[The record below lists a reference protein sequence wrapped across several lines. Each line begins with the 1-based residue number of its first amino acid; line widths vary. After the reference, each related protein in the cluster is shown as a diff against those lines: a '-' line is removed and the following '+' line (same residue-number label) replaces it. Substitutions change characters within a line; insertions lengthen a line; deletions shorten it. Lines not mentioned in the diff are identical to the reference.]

1 MDQFIED
8 ELESNNDEV
17 VNQVDSLL
25 ISGEEASRSGDSK
38 TALAAFNKAISLDPS
53 SDMAWF
59 NRGVLLEAQQ
69 DARGARQAFQICLDV
84 NPNHAPATAN
94 LCILLERIG
103 DQVGAYSMALKA
115 LDFYPGHPTIMEV
128 KNRCQ
133 GSASTKPLESMQPVE
148 QIDSFDQQDVDT
160 VVQETGLSDVN
171 ALLDEAVH
179 HDADDNQQ
187 LDIDELRSAAEVVVA
202 TEDIKDRIEVSQP
215 VVQAIPDL
223 PVVPVEPEMENV
235 LDLDNMAN
243 EAKNL
248 IQSGDAK
255 GALALLKPHLKN
267 EASKHPESWLIA
279 GGAMARL
286 DLQDHAISAIEH
298 AQKLDPSNPKGWYN
312 LGSLKQRK
320 GLLQEASTC
329 YSNALREDPSYIKAA
344 QKWAPLAMELK
355 DPEAYLSA
363 ATIIIAADSENPVR
377 LELAT
382 TLIELA
388 EGESRVLESQA
399 GIPPTLPE
407 GPEMAKTALELL
419 GQGDTKLHAR
429 AHTMANNHM
438 ESVKIWKGLIQSE
451 RNDPETWR
459 GLSKALYAAGDNN
472 TAEKCSIKAKEIEEE
487 LGKNTDSVTVPDTS
501 STISSP
507 NNLPETG
514 SMEISQ
520 GVQVES
526 QPAEE
531 LSQEQMMSANELLS
545 RPQIAQPEPET
556 IPNPQVDL
564 AKAALEVQSNSL
576 VQEEFRNPESN
587 AVANQDISWYNQGV
601 ALIEAGKYAEALSC
615 FDRALPSFAND
626 DEMVIR
632 ILNGRGNAFY
642 YLENYP
648 ACVESYHQA
657 MLIKPEEVR
666 GKTLYNMGT
675 AYAEMERY
683 QDSVK
688 CFEQAIPRGLSKE
701 EIKRTKDQIRR
712 CNILI
717 KEQNKKKR

>member
-1 MDQFIED
+1 MGKNTFN
-8 ELESNNDEV
+8 ESEHDNDEV
-17 VNQVDSLL
+17 TAQVESLL
-25 ISGEEASRSGDSK
+25 ISGEESSRAGDSK
-38 TALAAFNKAISLDPS
+38 SALASFNKAISLDPS

-103 DQVGAYSMALKA
+103 DETGAYNMALKA
-115 LDFYPGHPTIMEV
+115 LEFYPGHPSILDV

-133 GSASTKPLESMQPVE
+133 GSISSKSIESMQQVE
-148 QIDSFDQQDVDT
+148 QIEQYDQGDVEK
-160 VVQETGLSDVN
+160 VVEETGFTDVK
-171 ALLDEAVH
+171 AILDEAVH

-187 LDIDELRSAAEVVVA
+187 LDIDELRSAAEVVMA
-202 TEDIKDRIEVSQP
+202 TEEIQERIEVSQP

-223 PVVPVEPEMENV
+223 PVVPIEPEIENI
-235 LDLDNMAN
+235 LDLDAMAE
-243 EAKNL
+243 EAKNM
-248 IQSGDAK
+248 IQSGDPK
-255 GALALLKPHLKN
+255 GALALLKPHLKT
-267 EASKHPESWLIA
+267 EASKHPQSWLIA

-286 DLQDHAISAIEH
+286 DLEDHAISAIEH

-320 GLLQEASTC
+320 GLLSEASTC
-329 YSNALREDPSYIKAA
+329 YSNALREDPSYVKAA
-344 QKWAPLAMELK
+344 EKWAPIAMELK
-355 DPEAYLSA
+355 DPQAYLSA
-363 ATIIIAADSENPVR
+363 ATIIVASNPESPLR
-377 LELAT
+377 MELAT

-388 EGESRVLESQA
+388 EGESRVLESQS
-399 GIPPTLPE
+399 GLPPTLPE
-407 GPEMAKTALELL
+407 GPEMAKTALDLIGE
-419 GQGDTKLHAR
+419 GETELHAR
-429 AHTMANNHM
+429 AHSMANNHM
-438 ESVKIWKGLIQSE
+438 ESVKIWKGLIQIN
-451 RNDPETWR
+451 RNEPEIWR
-459 GLSKALYAAGDNN
+459 GLAKALYAAGDST
-472 TAEKCSIKAKEIEEE
+472 TAEKCSIKAKEIEESVSKPPTTATE
-487 LGKNTDSVTVPDTS
+487 LTSNETIPQDFAAQPEEDTPPVS
-501 STISSP
+501 H
-507 NNLPETG
+507 
-514 SMEISQ
+514 
-520 GVQVES
+520 
-526 QPAEE
+526 EE
-531 LSQEQMMSANELLS
+531 MMSANQLLA
-545 RPQIAQPEPET
+545 RPQPEVPTPEPS
-556 IPNPQVDL
+556 PNPQVDL
-564 AKAALEVQSNSL
+564 AKAALEVQNNSL
-576 VQEEFRNPESN
+576 VQEEFRNPSSN
-587 AVANQDISWYNQGV
+587 SVANQDISWYNQGV

-615 FDRALPSFAND
+615 FDRALPSFSND

-683 QDSVK
+683 QDAVK
-688 CFEQAIPRGLSKE
+688 CFEQAIPRGLSKD

-717 KEQNKKKR
+717 KEQKKKNR

>member
-1 MDQFIED
+1 MDQSIEN
-8 ELESNNDEV
+8 ETESNDDDV

-103 DQVGAYSMALKA
+103 DQVGAYGMALKA

-133 GSASTKPLESMQPVE
+133 GSASTKPLESMQAVD
-148 QIDSFDQQDVDT
+148 QIDSFDQQDVET

-171 ALLDEAVH
+171 ALLDEAVY
-179 HDADDNQQ
+179 HDVDDNQQ
-187 LDIDELRSAAEVVVA
+187 LDIDELRSAAEVVIA

-223 PVVPVEPEMENV
+223 PVVPVEPEVENV
-235 LDLDNMAN
+235 LNLDNMAN

-255 GALALLKPHLKN
+255 GALAMLKPHLKN

-472 TAEKCSIKAKEIEEE
+472 TAEKCGIKAREIEEE
-487 LGKNTDSVTVPDTS
+487 LAKKGESVIAPKTPSKD
-501 STISSP
+501 SSP
-507 NNLPETG
+507 NTQQETG
-514 SMEISQ
+514 SMQISQ
-520 GVQVES
+520 INQVEAL
-526 QPAEE
+526 PVEE
-531 LSQEQMMSANELLS
+531 LSEEQMMSANELLS

>member
-1 MDQFIED
+1 MEQHTYN
-8 ELESNNDEV
+8 ESEHDDDAV
-17 VNQVDSLL
+17 SAQVESLL
-25 ISGEEASRSGDSK
+25 ISGEESSRAGDSK
-38 TALAAFNKAISLDPS
+38 SALSSFNKAISLDPS

-103 DQVGAYSMALKA
+103 DETGAYNMALKA
-115 LDFYPGHPTIMEV
+115 LEFYPGHPSIVDV

-133 GSASTKPLESMQPVE
+133 DSMSTKPIESMQQIE
-148 QIDSFDQQDVDT
+148 QIEQYSQEDVEK
-160 VVQETGLSDVN
+160 VVEETGFTNVK
-171 ALLDEAVH
+171 AILDEAVH
-179 HDADDNQQ
+179 HDVDDNQQ
-187 LDIDELRSAAEVVVA
+187 LDIDELRSAAEVVMA
-202 TEDIKDRIEVSQP
+202 TEDIQERIEVSQP

-223 PVVPVEPEMENV
+223 PVVPIEPEIENV
-235 LDLDNMAN
+235 LDLDAMA
-243 EAKNL
+243 EKAKNM
-248 IQSGDAK
+248 IQTGNPK
-255 GALALLKPHLKN
+255 EALALLKPHLKT
-267 EASKHPESWLIA
+267 EASKHPQSWLIA

-286 DLQDHAISAIEH
+286 DLEDHAISAIEH

-320 GLLQEASTC
+320 GLLSEASTC

-344 QKWAPLAMELK
+344 EKWAPIAMELK
-355 DPEAYLSA
+355 DPQAYLSA
-363 ATIIIAADSENPVR
+363 ATIIVASNPESPLR
-377 LELAT
+377 MELAT

-388 EGESRVLESQA
+388 EGESRVLELQS
-399 GIPPTLPE
+399 GLPPTLPE
-407 GPEMAKTALELL
+407 GPEMAKTALDLM
-419 GQGDTKLHAR
+419 GQGETELHAR
-429 AHTMANNHM
+429 AHSMANNHM
-438 ESVKIWKGLIQSE
+438 ESVKIWKSLIQIN
-451 RNDPETWR
+451 RNAPEIWR
-459 GLSKALYAAGDNN
+459 GLAKALYAAGDST
-472 TAEKCSIKAKEIEEE
+472 TAEKCSIKAKEIEESVSKPATVATE
-487 LGKNTDSVTVPDTS
+487 LTTNETTQQDFTPQSIENSVP
-501 STISSP
+501 I
-507 NNLPETG
+507 
-514 SMEISQ
+514 
-520 GVQVES
+520 
-526 QPAEE
+526 
-531 LSQEQMMSANELLS
+531 SQEQMMSANQLLA
-545 RPQIAQPEPET
+545 RPQPEVNIPEPT
-556 IPNPQVDL
+556 ITPQIDL
-564 AKAALEVQSNSL
+564 AKAALEVQNNSL
-576 VQEEFRNPESN
+576 VQEEFRNPSSN
-587 AVANQDISWYNQGV
+587 SVANQDISWYNQGV

-615 FDRALPSFAND
+615 FDRALPSFSND

-683 QDSVK
+683 QDAVK
-688 CFEQAIPRGLSKE
+688 CFEQAIPRGLSKD

-717 KEQNKKKR
+717 KEQNKKNR

>member
-1 MDQFIED
+1 MEQHTFN
-8 ELESNNDEV
+8 ESEHDNDEV
-17 VNQVDSLL
+17 TAQVESLL
-25 ISGEEASRSGDSK
+25 ISGEESSRAGDSK
-38 TALAAFNKAISLDPS
+38 SALASFNKAISLDPS

-103 DQVGAYSMALKA
+103 DETGAYNMALKA
-115 LDFYPGHPTIMEV
+115 LEFYPGHPSILDV

-133 GSASTKPLESMQPVE
+133 GSISSKSIESMQQVE
-148 QIDSFDQQDVDT
+148 QIEQYDQGDVEK
-160 VVQETGLSDVN
+160 VVEETGFTDVK
-171 ALLDEAVH
+171 AILDEAVH

-187 LDIDELRSAAEVVVA
+187 LDIDELRSAAEVVMA
-202 TEDIKDRIEVSQP
+202 TEEIQERIEVSQP

-223 PVVPVEPEMENV
+223 PVVPIEPEIENI
-235 LDLDNMAN
+235 LDLDVMAE
-243 EAKNL
+243 EAKNM
-248 IQSGDAK
+248 IQSGDPK
-255 GALALLKPHLKN
+255 GALALLKPHLKT
-267 EASKHPESWLIA
+267 EASKHPQSWLIA

-286 DLQDHAISAIEH
+286 DLEDHAISAIEH

-320 GLLQEASTC
+320 GLLSDASTC
-329 YSNALREDPSYIKAA
+329 YSNALREDPSYVKAA
-344 QKWAPLAMELK
+344 EKWAPIAMELK
-355 DPEAYLSA
+355 DPQAYLSA
-363 ATIIIAADSENPVR
+363 ATIIVASNPESPLR
-377 LELAT
+377 MELAT

-388 EGESRVLESQA
+388 EGESRVLESQS
-399 GIPPTLPE
+399 GLPPTLPE
-407 GPEMAKTALELL
+407 GPEMAKTALDLIGE
-419 GQGDTKLHAR
+419 GETELHAR
-429 AHTMANNHM
+429 AHSMANNHM
-438 ESVKIWKGLIQSE
+438 ESVKIWKGLIQIN
-451 RNDPETWR
+451 RNEPEIWR
-459 GLSKALYAAGDNN
+459 GLAKALYAAGDST
-472 TAEKCSIKAKEIEEE
+472 TAEKCSIKAKEIEESVSKPSTTATE
-487 LGKNTDSVTVPDTS
+487 LTSNETIPQDFAAQPEEDTPPVS
-501 STISSP
+501 H
-507 NNLPETG
+507 
-514 SMEISQ
+514 
-520 GVQVES
+520 
-526 QPAEE
+526 EE
-531 LSQEQMMSANELLS
+531 MMSANQLLA
-545 RPQIAQPEPET
+545 RPQPEVPTPEPT
-556 IPNPQVDL
+556 PNPQVDL
-564 AKAALEVQSNSL
+564 AKAALEVQNNSL
-576 VQEEFRNPESN
+576 VQEEFRNPSSN
-587 AVANQDISWYNQGV
+587 SVANQDISWYNQGV

-615 FDRALPSFAND
+615 FDRALPSFSND

-683 QDSVK
+683 QDAVK
-688 CFEQAIPRGLSKE
+688 CFEQAIPRGLSKD

-717 KEQNKKKR
+717 KEQKKKNR

>member
-1 MDQFIED
+1 MEQHTYN
-8 ELESNNDEV
+8 ESEHDDDPV
-17 VNQVDSLL
+17 SAQVESLL
-25 ISGEEASRSGDSK
+25 ISGEESSRAGDSK
-38 TALAAFNKAISLDPS
+38 SALASFNKAISLDPS

-103 DQVGAYSMALKA
+103 DETGAYNMALKA
-115 LDFYPGHPTIMEV
+115 LEFYPGHPSIVDV

-133 GSASTKPLESMQPVE
+133 DSMSTKPIESMQQIE
-148 QIDSFDQQDVDT
+148 QIEQYSQEDVEK
-160 VVQETGLSDVN
+160 VVEETGFTNVK
-171 ALLDEAVH
+171 AILDEAVH
-179 HDADDNQQ
+179 HDVDDNQQ
-187 LDIDELRSAAEVVVA
+187 LDIDELRSAAEVVMA
-202 TEDIKDRIEVSQP
+202 TEDIQERIEVSQP

-223 PVVPVEPEMENV
+223 PVVPIEPEIENV
-235 LDLDNMAN
+235 LDLDAMA
-243 EAKNL
+243 EKAKNM
-248 IQSGDAK
+248 IQTGNPK
-255 GALALLKPHLKN
+255 EALALLKPHLKT
-267 EASKHPESWLIA
+267 EASKHPQSWLIA

-286 DLQDHAISAIEH
+286 DLEDHAISAIEH

-320 GLLQEASTC
+320 GLLSEASTC

-344 QKWAPLAMELK
+344 EKWAPIAMELK
-355 DPEAYLSA
+355 DPQAYLSA
-363 ATIIIAADSENPVR
+363 ATIIVASNPESPLR
-377 LELAT
+377 MELAT

-388 EGESRVLESQA
+388 EGESRVLELQS
-399 GIPPTLPE
+399 GLPPTLPE
-407 GPEMAKTALELL
+407 GPEMAKTALDLM
-419 GQGDTKLHAR
+419 GQGETELHAR
-429 AHTMANNHM
+429 AHSMANNHM
-438 ESVKIWKGLIQSE
+438 ESVKIWKSLIQIN
-451 RNDPETWR
+451 RNAPEIWR
-459 GLSKALYAAGDNN
+459 GLAKALYAAGDST
-472 TAEKCSIKAKEIEEE
+472 TAEKCSIKAKEIEESVSKPATVATE
-487 LGKNTDSVTVPDTS
+487 LTTNETTQQDFTPQSIENSVP
-501 STISSP
+501 I
-507 NNLPETG
+507 
-514 SMEISQ
+514 
-520 GVQVES
+520 
-526 QPAEE
+526 
-531 LSQEQMMSANELLS
+531 SQEQMMSANQLLA
-545 RPQIAQPEPET
+545 RPQPEVNIPEPT
-556 IPNPQVDL
+556 ITPQIDL
-564 AKAALEVQSNSL
+564 AKAALEVQNNSL
-576 VQEEFRNPESN
+576 VQEEFRNPSSN
-587 AVANQDISWYNQGV
+587 SVANQDISWYNQGV

-615 FDRALPSFAND
+615 FDRALPSFSND

-683 QDSVK
+683 QDAVK
-688 CFEQAIPRGLSKE
+688 CFEQAIPRGLSKD

-717 KEQNKKKR
+717 KEQNKKNR

>member
-1 MDQFIED
+1 MSDYGETIQEN
-8 ELESNNDEV
+8 ELDDLAS
-17 VNQVDSLL
+17 QVESLL
-25 ISGEEASRSGDSK
+25 ISGEEASRSGDAKS
-38 TALAAFNKAISLDPS
+38 ALSAFNKAISLDPS

-103 DQVGAYSMALKA
+103 DEKGAFDMALKA
-115 LDFYPGHPTIMEV
+115 LEFYPGHPSILEV
-128 KNRCQ
+128 KNRCE
-133 GSASTKPLESMQPVE
+133 GSVTVKPIETMAQVE
-148 QIDSFDQQDVDT
+148 QIQTYEQEDVDT
-160 VVQETGLSDVN
+160 VLEETGMSDAK

-179 HDADDNQQ
+179 HDIDDNQE
-187 LDIDELRSAAEVVVA
+187 LDIDELRSAAEVVAA
-202 TEDIKDRIEVSQP
+202 TEDIQERIEATQP
-215 VVQAIPDL
+215 VVSAIPDL
-223 PVVPVEPEMENV
+223 PVVPIEPEINNL
-235 LDLDNMAN
+235 LDLDAMAD
-243 EAKNL
+243 EAKQL
-248 IQSGDAK
+248 IQTGDAK
-255 GALALLKPHLKN
+255 GALALLKPHLKQ
-267 EASKHPESWLIA
+267 EASKHAPSWLIA

-286 DLQDHAISAIEH
+286 DLEDHAISAIEH

-320 GLLQEASTC
+320 GLLKEASTC
-329 YSNALREDPSYIKAA
+329 YSNALREDPSYVKAA
-344 QKWAPLAMELK
+344 QKWAPIAMELQ
-355 DPEAYLSA
+355 DPQAYLSA
-363 ATIIIAADSENPVR
+363 ATVIVASEPQNPIRV
-377 LELAT
+377 ELAT
-382 TLIELA
+382 TLVELA
-388 EGESRVLESQA
+388 EGESRVLESHT
-399 GIPPTLPE
+399 GLPPTLPE
-407 GPEMAKTALELL
+407 GPEMAQTALDLL
-419 GQGDTKLHAR
+419 GQGESQLHAR

-438 ESVKIWKGLIQSE
+438 ESIKIWKGLIQTE
-451 RNDPETWR
+451 RNDPEMWR
-459 GLSKALYAAGDNN
+459 GLSKALYAAGDNT
-472 TAEKCSIKAKEIEEE
+472 TAEKCSIKAQEIEDEMNA
-487 LGKNTDSVTVPDTS
+487 KNVVT
-501 STISSP
+501 P
-507 NNLPETG
+507 NTMENLATLQTEPNHLTTEPE
-514 SMEISQ
+514 MPAVLEAPEEIS
-520 GVQVES
+520 
-526 QPAEE
+526 P
-531 LSQEQMMSANELLS
+531 EQMMSANELLA
-545 RPQIAQPEPET
+545 RPQAPVPAPEPMA
-556 IPNPQVDL
+556 NPRVDL

-576 VQEEFRNPESN
+576 VQEEFRNPASTSI
-587 AVANQDISWYNQGV
+587 ANQDISWYNQGV

-615 FDRALPSFAND
+615 FDRALPSFSND

-683 QDSVK
+683 QDAVK
-688 CFEQAIPRGLSKE
+688 CFEQAIPRGLTKD

>member
-1 MDQFIED
+1 
-8 ELESNNDEV
+8 
-17 VNQVDSLL
+17 LL
-25 ISGEEASRSGDSK
+25 ISGEESSRAGDSK
-38 TALAAFNKAISLDPS
+38 SALASFNKAISLDPS

-103 DQVGAYSMALKA
+103 DETGAYNMALKA
-115 LDFYPGHPTIMEV
+115 LEFYPGHPSIVDV

-133 GSASTKPLESMQPVE
+133 DSMSTKPIESMQQIE
-148 QIDSFDQQDVDT
+148 QIEQYSQEDVEK
-160 VVQETGLSDVN
+160 VVEETGFTNVK
-171 ALLDEAVH
+171 AILDEAVH
-179 HDADDNQQ
+179 HDVDDNQQ
-187 LDIDELRSAAEVVVA
+187 LDIDELRSAAEVVMA
-202 TEDIKDRIEVSQP
+202 TEDIQERIEVSQP

-223 PVVPVEPEMENV
+223 PVVPIEPEIENV
-235 LDLDNMAN
+235 LDLDAMA
-243 EAKNL
+243 EKAKNM
-248 IQSGDAK
+248 IQTGNPK
-255 GALALLKPHLKN
+255 EALALLKPHLKT
-267 EASKHPESWLIA
+267 EASKHPQSWLIA

-286 DLQDHAISAIEH
+286 DLEDHAISAIEH

-320 GLLQEASTC
+320 GLLSEASTC

-344 QKWAPLAMELK
+344 EKWAPIAMELK
-355 DPEAYLSA
+355 DPQAYLSA
-363 ATIIIAADSENPVR
+363 ATIIVASNPESPLR
-377 LELAT
+377 MELAT

-388 EGESRVLESQA
+388 EGESRVLESQS
-399 GIPPTLPE
+399 GLPPTLPE
-407 GPEMAKTALELL
+407 GPEMAKTALDLM
-419 GQGDTKLHAR
+419 GQGETELHAR
-429 AHTMANNHM
+429 AHSMAKNHM
-438 ESVKIWKGLIQSE
+438 ESVKIWKSLIQIN
-451 RNDPETWR
+451 RNAPEIWR
-459 GLSKALYAAGDNN
+459 GLAKALYAAGDST
-472 TAEKCSIKAKEIEEE
+472 TAEKCSIKAKEIEESVSKPATVATE
-487 LGKNTDSVTVPDTS
+487 LTTNETTQQDFTPQSIENSVP
-501 STISSP
+501 I
-507 NNLPETG
+507 
-514 SMEISQ
+514 
-520 GVQVES
+520 
-526 QPAEE
+526 
-531 LSQEQMMSANELLS
+531 SQEQMMSANQLLA
-545 RPQIAQPEPET
+545 RPQPEVNIPEPT
-556 IPNPQVDL
+556 ITPQIDL
-564 AKAALEVQSNSL
+564 AKAALEVQNNSL
-576 VQEEFRNPESN
+576 VQEEFRNPSSN
-587 AVANQDISWYNQGV
+587 SVANQDISWYNQGV

-615 FDRALPSFAND
+615 FDRALPSFSND

-683 QDSVK
+683 QDAVK
-688 CFEQAIPRGLSKE
+688 CFEQAIPRGLSKD

-717 KEQNKKKR
+717 KEQNKKNR

>member
-1 MDQFIED
+1 MSDYGETTQEN
-8 ELESNNDEV
+8 ELDDVAS
-17 VNQVDSLL
+17 QVESLL
-25 ISGEEASRSGDSK
+25 ISGEEASRSGDAKS
-38 TALAAFNKAISLDPS
+38 ALAAFNKAISLDPS

-103 DQVGAYSMALKA
+103 DEKGAFDMALKA
-115 LDFYPGHPTIMEV
+115 LEFYPGHPSIVEV
-128 KNRCQ
+128 KNRCE
-133 GSASTKPLESMQPVE
+133 GSVVIKPIETMAQVE
-148 QIDSFDQQDVDT
+148 QIQTYEQEDVDT
-160 VVQETGLSDVN
+160 VLEETGVSN
-171 ALLDEAVH
+171 AQALLEEAVH
-179 HDADDNQQ
+179 HDIDDNQE

-202 TEDIKDRIEVSQP
+202 TEDIQDRIEVTQP
-215 VVQAIPDL
+215 VVSAIPDL
-223 PVVPVEPEMENV
+223 PVVPIEPEIDNV
-235 LDLDNMAN
+235 LDLDAMAD
-243 EAKNL
+243 EAKQL
-248 IQSGDAK
+248 IQNGDAK
-255 GALALLKPHLKN
+255 GALALLKPHLKK
-267 EASKHPESWLIA
+267 EASKHAPSWLIA

-286 DLQDHAISAIEH
+286 DLEDHAISAIEH

-320 GLLQEASTC
+320 GMLKEASTC
-329 YSNALREDPSYIKAA
+329 YSNALREDPTYTKAA
-344 QKWAPLAMELK
+344 QKWAPIAMELQE
-355 DPEAYLSA
+355 PQAYLSA
-363 ATIIIAADSENPVR
+363 ATVIVASDPQNPIR
-377 LELAT
+377 IELAT
-382 TLIELA
+382 TLVELA
-388 EGESRVLESQA
+388 EGESRVLESHA
-399 GIPPTLPE
+399 GLPPTLPE
-407 GPEMAKTALELL
+407 GPEMAQTALDLL
-419 GQGDTKLHAR
+419 GQGESQLHAR

-438 ESVKIWKGLIQSE
+438 ESVKIWKGLIQTE
-451 RNDPETWR
+451 RNDPEMWR
-459 GLSKALYAAGDNN
+459 GLSKALYAAGDNT
-472 TAEKCSIKAKEIEEE
+472 TAEKCSIKAQEIEDEMNV
-487 LGKNTDSVTVPDTS
+487 KNAVTPNVEANAATLQTEHNQFTAEPEIPPVPEA
-501 STISSP
+501 P
-507 NNLPETG
+507 Q
-514 SMEISQ
+514 EI
-520 GVQVES
+520 
-526 QPAEE
+526 
-531 LSQEQMMSANELLS
+531 SQEQMMSANELLA
-545 RPQIAQPEPET
+545 RPQAPVPAPEPLA
-556 IPNPQVDL
+556 NPGVDL

-576 VQEEFRNPESN
+576 VQEEFRNPASTSI
-587 AVANQDISWYNQGV
+587 ANQDISWYNQGV

-615 FDRALPSFAND
+615 FDRALPSFSND

-683 QDSVK
+683 QDAVK
-688 CFEQAIPRGLSKE
+688 CFEQAIPRGLTKD

>member
-1 MDQFIED
+1 M
-8 ELESNNDEV
+8 
-17 VNQVDSLL
+17 
-25 ISGEEASRSGDSK
+25 
-38 TALAAFNKAISLDPS
+38 
-53 SDMAWF
+53 
-59 NRGVLLEAQQ
+59 
-69 DARGARQAFQICLDV
+69 QA
-84 NPNHAPATAN
+84 
-94 LCILLERIG
+94 
-103 DQVGAYSMALKA
+103 
-115 LDFYPGHPTIMEV
+115 
-128 KNRCQ
+128 
-133 GSASTKPLESMQPVE
+133 VE

-267 EASKHPESWLIA
+267 EASKHPQSWLIA

-407 GPEMAKTALELL
+407 GPEMAKTALDLL

-487 LGKNTDSVTVPDTS
+487 LAKNTDSVTVPDTS

-520 GVQVES
+520 GDQVES

>member
-1 MDQFIED
+1 
-8 ELESNNDEV
+8 
-17 VNQVDSLL
+17 
-25 ISGEEASRSGDSK
+25 
-38 TALAAFNKAISLDPS
+38 
-53 SDMAWF
+53 MAWF

-133 GSASTKPLESMQPVE
+133 GSASTKPLESMQAVE
-148 QIDSFDQQDVDT
+148 QIDSFDQQDVET

-187 LDIDELRSAAEVVVA
+187 LDIDELRSAAEVVIA

-223 PVVPVEPEMENV
+223 PVVPVEQEMDNI

-320 GLLQEASTC
+320 GMLQEASTC

-363 ATIIIAADSENPVR
+363 ATIIIAADSESPVR

-459 GLSKALYAAGDNN
+459 GLSKALYAAGDNT

-487 LGKNTDSVTVPDTS
+487 LAKRGENVITPNISSTTS
-501 STISSP
+501 SSNTQQ
-507 NNLPETG
+507 ETG
-514 SMEISQ
+514 DIEATQTS
-520 GVQVES
+520 QVEA

-531 LSQEQMMSANELLS
+531 LTQEQMMSANELLS
-545 RPQIAQPEPET
+545 RPQITKPEPET
-556 IPNPQVDL
+556 ISNPQVDL
-564 AKAALEVQSNSL
+564 AKAALEVQSSSL

-615 FDRALPSFAND
+615 FDRALPSFADD

>member
-1 MDQFIED
+1 MSDYGETMQEN
-8 ELESNNDEV
+8 ELDDVAS
-17 VNQVDSLL
+17 QVESLL
-25 ISGEEASRSGDSK
+25 ISGEEASRSGDAKS
-38 TALAAFNKAISLDPS
+38 ALAAFNKAISLDPS

-103 DQVGAYSMALKA
+103 DEKGAFDMALKA
-115 LDFYPGHPTIMEV
+115 LEFYPGHPSIVEV
-128 KNRCQ
+128 KNRCE
-133 GSASTKPLESMQPVE
+133 GSVVIKPIETMAQVE
-148 QIDSFDQQDVDT
+148 QIQTYEQEDVDT
-160 VVQETGLSDVN
+160 VLEETGVSN
-171 ALLDEAVH
+171 AQALLEEAVH
-179 HDADDNQQ
+179 HDIDDNQE

-202 TEDIKDRIEVSQP
+202 TEDIQDRIEVTQP
-215 VVQAIPDL
+215 VVSAIPDL
-223 PVVPVEPEMENV
+223 PVVPIEPEIDNV
-235 LDLDNMAN
+235 LDLDAMAD
-243 EAKNL
+243 EAKQL
-248 IQSGDAK
+248 IQNGDAK
-255 GALALLKPHLKN
+255 GALALLKPHLKK
-267 EASKHPESWLIA
+267 EASKHAPSWLIA

-286 DLQDHAISAIEH
+286 DLEDHAISAIEH

-320 GLLQEASTC
+320 GMLKEASTC
-329 YSNALREDPSYIKAA
+329 YSNALREDPSYTKAA
-344 QKWAPLAMELK
+344 QKWAPIAMELQE
-355 DPEAYLSA
+355 PQAYLSA
-363 ATIIIAADSENPVR
+363 ATVIVASDPQNPIR
-377 LELAT
+377 IELAT
-382 TLIELA
+382 TLVELA
-388 EGESRVLESQA
+388 EGESRVLESHA
-399 GIPPTLPE
+399 GLPPTLPE
-407 GPEMAKTALELL
+407 GPEMAQTALDLL
-419 GQGDTKLHAR
+419 GQGESQLHAR

-438 ESVKIWKGLIQSE
+438 ESVKIWKGLIQTE
-451 RNDPETWR
+451 RNDPEMWR
-459 GLSKALYAAGDNN
+459 GLSKALYAAGDNT
-472 TAEKCSIKAKEIEEE
+472 TAEKCSIKAQEIEDEMKV
-487 LGKNTDSVTVPDTS
+487 KNVVTPNVEANAATLQTEHNQFTAEPEMPPVPEA
-501 STISSP
+501 P
-507 NNLPETG
+507 Q
-514 SMEISQ
+514 EIST
-520 GVQVES
+520 
-526 QPAEE
+526 
-531 LSQEQMMSANELLS
+531 EQMMSANELLA
-545 RPQIAQPEPET
+545 RPQAPVPVPEPLA
-556 IPNPQVDL
+556 NPGVDL

-576 VQEEFRNPESN
+576 VQEEFRNPASTSI
-587 AVANQDISWYNQGV
+587 ANQDISWYNQGV

-615 FDRALPSFAND
+615 FDRALPSFSND

-683 QDSVK
+683 QDAVK
-688 CFEQAIPRGLSKE
+688 CFEQAIPRGLTKD

>member
-1 MDQFIED
+1 MSDYGETMQEN
-8 ELESNNDEV
+8 ELDDV
-17 VNQVDSLL
+17 VSQVESLL
-25 ISGEEASRSGDSK
+25 ISGEEASRSGDAKS
-38 TALAAFNKAISLDPS
+38 ALAAFNKAISLDPS

-103 DQVGAYSMALKA
+103 DEKGAFDMALKA
-115 LDFYPGHPTIMEV
+115 LEFYPGHPSIVEV
-128 KNRCQ
+128 KNRCE
-133 GSASTKPLESMQPVE
+133 GSVVIKPIETMAQVE
-148 QIDSFDQQDVDT
+148 QIQTYEQEDVDT
-160 VVQETGLSDVN
+160 VLEETGVSN
-171 ALLDEAVH
+171 AQALLEEAVH
-179 HDADDNQQ
+179 HDIDDNQE

-202 TEDIKDRIEVSQP
+202 TEDIQDRIEVTQP
-215 VVQAIPDL
+215 VVSAIPDL
-223 PVVPVEPEMENV
+223 PVVPIEPEIDNV
-235 LDLDNMAN
+235 LDLDAMAD
-243 EAKNL
+243 EAKQL
-248 IQSGDAK
+248 IQNGDAK
-255 GALALLKPHLKN
+255 GALALLKPHLKK
-267 EASKHPESWLIA
+267 EASKHAPSWLIA

-286 DLQDHAISAIEH
+286 DLEDHAISAIEH

-320 GLLQEASTC
+320 GMLKEASTC
-329 YSNALREDPSYIKAA
+329 YSNALREDPSYTKAA
-344 QKWAPLAMELK
+344 QKWAPIAMELQE
-355 DPEAYLSA
+355 PQAYLSA
-363 ATIIIAADSENPVR
+363 ATVIVASDPQNPIR
-377 LELAT
+377 IELAT
-382 TLIELA
+382 TLVELA
-388 EGESRVLESQA
+388 EGESRVLESHA
-399 GIPPTLPE
+399 GLPPTLPE
-407 GPEMAKTALELL
+407 GPEMAQTALDLL
-419 GQGDTKLHAR
+419 GQGESQLHAR

-438 ESVKIWKGLIQSE
+438 ESVKIWKGLIQTE
-451 RNDPETWR
+451 RNDPEMWR
-459 GLSKALYAAGDNN
+459 GLSKALYAAGDNT
-472 TAEKCSIKAKEIEEE
+472 TAEKCSIKAQEIEDDMKV
-487 LGKNTDSVTVPDTS
+487 KNVVTPNVEANPATLQTEHNQFTAEPEMPPVPEA
-501 STISSP
+501 
-507 NNLPETG
+507 PE
-514 SMEISQ
+514 EIS
-520 GVQVES
+520 
-526 QPAEE
+526 P
-531 LSQEQMMSANELLS
+531 EQMMSANELLA
-545 RPQIAQPEPET
+545 RPQAPVPAPEPLA
-556 IPNPQVDL
+556 NPGVDL

-576 VQEEFRNPESN
+576 VQEEFRNPASTSI
-587 AVANQDISWYNQGV
+587 ANQDISWYNQGV

-615 FDRALPSFAND
+615 FDRALPSFSND

-683 QDSVK
+683 QDAVK
-688 CFEQAIPRGLSKE
+688 CFEQAIPRGLTKD

>member
-1 MDQFIED
+1 MSDYGETMQENEID
-8 ELESNNDEV
+8 DV
-17 VNQVDSLL
+17 VSQVESLL
-25 ISGEEASRSGDSK
+25 ISGEEASRSGDAKS
-38 TALAAFNKAISLDPS
+38 ALAAFNKAISLDPS

-103 DQVGAYSMALKA
+103 DEKGAFDMALKA
-115 LDFYPGHPTIMEV
+115 LEFYPGHPSIVEV
-128 KNRCQ
+128 KNRCE
-133 GSASTKPLESMQPVE
+133 GSVVIKPIETMAQVE
-148 QIDSFDQQDVDT
+148 QIQTYEQEDVDT
-160 VVQETGLSDVN
+160 VLEETGVSN
-171 ALLDEAVH
+171 AQALLEEAVH
-179 HDADDNQQ
+179 HDIDDNQE

-202 TEDIKDRIEVSQP
+202 TEDIQDRIEVTQP
-215 VVQAIPDL
+215 VVSAIPDL
-223 PVVPVEPEMENV
+223 PVVPIEPEIDNV
-235 LDLDNMAN
+235 LDLDAMAD
-243 EAKNL
+243 EAKQL
-248 IQSGDAK
+248 IQNGDAK
-255 GALALLKPHLKN
+255 GALALLKPHLKK
-267 EASKHPESWLIA
+267 EASKHAPSWLIA

-286 DLQDHAISAIEH
+286 DLEDHAISAIEH

-320 GLLQEASTC
+320 GMLKEASTC
-329 YSNALREDPSYIKAA
+329 YSNALREDPSYTKAA
-344 QKWAPLAMELK
+344 QKWAPIAMELQE
-355 DPEAYLSA
+355 PQAYLSA
-363 ATIIIAADSENPVR
+363 ATVIVASDPQNPIR
-377 LELAT
+377 IELAT
-382 TLIELA
+382 TLVELA
-388 EGESRVLESQA
+388 EGESRVLESHA
-399 GIPPTLPE
+399 GLPPTLPE
-407 GPEMAKTALELL
+407 GPEMAQTALDLL
-419 GQGDTKLHAR
+419 GQGESQLHAR

-438 ESVKIWKGLIQSE
+438 ESVKIWKGLIQTE
-451 RNDPETWR
+451 RNDPEMWR
-459 GLSKALYAAGDNN
+459 GLSKALYAAGDNT
-472 TAEKCSIKAKEIEEE
+472 TAEKCSIKAQEIEDEMNV
-487 LGKNTDSVTVPDTS
+487 KNVVTPNVEANAATLQTEHNQFTAEPEIPPVPEA
-501 STISSP
+501 P
-507 NNLPETG
+507 Q
-514 SMEISQ
+514 EI
-520 GVQVES
+520 
-526 QPAEE
+526 
-531 LSQEQMMSANELLS
+531 SQEQMMSANELLA
-545 RPQIAQPEPET
+545 RPQAPVPAPEPLA
-556 IPNPQVDL
+556 NPGVDL

-576 VQEEFRNPESN
+576 VQEEFRNPASTSI
-587 AVANQDISWYNQGV
+587 ANQDISWYNQGV

-615 FDRALPSFAND
+615 FDRALPSFSND

-683 QDSVK
+683 QDAVK
-688 CFEQAIPRGLSKE
+688 CFEQAIPRGLTKD

>member
-133 GSASTKPLESMQPVE
+133 GSASTKPLESMQAVE

-520 GVQVES
+520 GDQVES